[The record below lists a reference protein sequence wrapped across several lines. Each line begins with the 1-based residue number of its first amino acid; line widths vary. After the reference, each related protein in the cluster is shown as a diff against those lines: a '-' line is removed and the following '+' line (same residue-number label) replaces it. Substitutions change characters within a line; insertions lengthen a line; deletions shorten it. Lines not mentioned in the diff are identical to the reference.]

1 MAKLSKLGGTLFTQ
15 ISSGIYRGKKLA
27 LPALSSTRSTKS
39 IVKGSFFDTWRAKLR
54 GAAFIECFGGSGAM
68 ALEALSNGAKNVY
81 AIEKD
86 AAAHKIMRKNFELFG
101 LGANAI
107 LGDCFERLPE
117 ILHELQAD
125 INGRS
130 GTNSLNLNGRNLDKN
145 RTAACCENLD
155 DKKDSCRKNFND
167 IKRGEDRYCSAQSS
181 DVVCKSE
188 RCGADSKVATRGDL
202 QNSALDETQSCTQN
216 GAKDGARNN
225 VQDSAQNG
233 AQNGVPDFGLS
244 GGENFNDAPE
254 KQSAAGE
261 ILSSLNG
268 DRGVVSYACR
278 GLSADTGFCVDCSLN
293 ENASDAGSNTYSDEE
308 FKDSARRIVIVDS
321 NLKSGM
327 QIIVPSEIKG
337 DIKSSEN
344 NDMLCAVAS
353 SKDNERG
360 DLENSALGGAEGDT
374 QNSAKD
380 LAEWGTRSCVPG
392 GVRNDEQ
399 SDTDIGCMGASR
411 IKYRVNSL
419 VTDAA
424 SFSEKFDASSA
435 SQYDASDAETANRS
449 VNLSSKCSESSNFD
463 ANRGAGLGVSCE
475 EKEILN
481 LGENFNASY
490 GENLH
495 SNANFVYDSRKN
507 STVNSSGDFAA
518 SCKENSRPNVNLTYD
533 SRKIFTANCNEN
545 FVHDLDESSTANS
558 RENFSCGLGE
568 SSAANSSE
576 SRTVNSGENF
586 VSDLARRV
594 FVYLDPPF
602 AIRQGFGEIYER
614 VLALIARLGSA
625 QCELL
630 IAIEHM
636 SELELPPKIG
646 DFALLK
652 SRKFGATTMSY
663 YAK

>member
-1 MAKLSKLGGTLFTQ
+1 MAKFSKPDGMLFTQ

-27 LPALSSTRSTKS
+27 LPAFSSTRSTKS
-39 IVKGSFFDTWRAKLR
+39 IVKGSFFDTWRAELR

-101 LGANAI
+101 FGANAI

-125 INGRS
+125 MNGRS
-130 GTNSLNLNGRNLDKN
+130 GANSLNLSGKNLDKN
-145 RTAACCENLD
+145 RASDAACCENLSSE
-155 DKKDSCRKNFND
+155 KEGCRKSFSSVGQGKNGY
-167 IKRGEDRYCSAQSS
+167 RAAQSI
-181 DVVCKSE
+181 E
-188 RCGADSKVATRGDL
+188 AEGG
-202 QNSALDETQSCTQN
+202 TQS
-216 GAKDGARNN
+216 GVKDLTKCGMRSS
-225 VQDSAQNG
+225 VPDSAQNG
-233 AQNGVPDFGLS
+233 AQSGVNDDYTGEEGFGNCAQT
-244 GGENFNDAPE
+244 GDY
-254 KQSAAGE
+254 AG
-261 ILSSLNG
+261 
-268 DRGVVSYACR
+268 
-278 GLSADTGFCVDCSLN
+278 
-293 ENASDAGSNTYSDEE
+293 
-308 FKDSARRIVIVDS
+308 
-321 NLKSGM
+321 
-327 QIIVPSEIKG
+327 
-337 DIKSSEN
+337 
-344 NDMLCAVAS
+344 AS
-353 SKDNERG
+353 S
-360 DLENSALGGAEGDT
+360 
-374 QNSAKD
+374 
-380 LAEWGTRSCVPG
+380 
-392 GVRNDEQ
+392 
-399 SDTDIGCMGASR
+399 

-419 VTDAA
+419 AADAA
-424 SFSEKFDASSA
+424 SFSEKVDASSA
-435 SQYDASDAETANRS
+435 SKYDASDAETVNRS
-449 VNLSSKCSESSNFD
+449 VNLSSKCGESSNFD
-463 ANRGAGLGVSCE
+463 ANRGTDLGASCE

-507 STVNSSGDFAA
+507 STANSSGNFGA
-518 SCKENSRPNVNLTYD
+518 SCEENSRPSKNLMHD
-533 SRKIFTANCNEN
+533 LRKIFAVSSREN
-545 FVHDLDESSTANS
+545 FACGLGKSAAANGLGERSAVNFSENHTANS
-558 RENFSCGLGE
+558 RENSI
-568 SSAANSSE
+568 
-576 SRTVNSGENF
+576 
-586 VSDLARRV
+586 SDPTRRV

-630 IAIEHM
+630 ISIEHM

>member
-15 ISSGIYRGKKLA
+15 ISSGIYKGKKLA

-39 IVKGSFFDTWRAKLR
+39 IVKGSFFDTWRAQLR

-125 INGRS
+125 MNGRS
-130 GTNSLNLNGRNLDKN
+130 GANSLNLSGKN
-145 RTAACCENLD
+145 FKNHADAAACYENLD
-155 DKKDSCRKNFND
+155 GEKEDCRKSFSGVGQ
-167 IKRGEDRYCSAQSS
+167 GEDRY
-181 DVVCKSE
+181 
-188 RCGADSKVATRGDL
+188 RG
-202 QNSALDETQSCTQN
+202 TQS
-216 GAKDGARNN
+216 GVKDLAKCGTRSS
-225 VQDSAQNG
+225 VPDSAQNG
-233 AQNGVPDFGLS
+233 VQSGV
-244 GGENFNDAPE
+244 
-254 KQSAAGE
+254 
-261 ILSSLNG
+261 NG
-268 DRGVVSYACR
+268 DYVG
-278 GLSADTGFCVDCSLN
+278 
-293 ENASDAGSNTYSDEE
+293 DES
-308 FKDSARRIVIVDS
+308 FGGCA
-321 NLKSGM
+321 
-327 QIIVPSEIKG
+327 QIG
-337 DIKSSEN
+337 DY
-344 NDMLCAVAS
+344 VGAS
-353 SKDNERG
+353 S
-360 DLENSALGGAEGDT
+360 
-374 QNSAKD
+374 
-380 LAEWGTRSCVPG
+380 
-392 GVRNDEQ
+392 
-399 SDTDIGCMGASR
+399 
-411 IKYRVNSL
+411 IKYCVNSL
-419 VTDAA
+419 ATDAA

-435 SQYDASDAETANRS
+435 SQYDASGTETANCNL
-449 VNLSSKCSESSNFD
+449 NLSSKCGESSNFD
-463 ANRGAGLGVSCE
+463 ANRGASLSVSCE

-481 LGENFNASY
+481 LGENFATSY
-490 GENLH
+490 RENLH

-507 STVNSSGDFAA
+507 STENSDGNFAA
-518 SCKENSRPNVNLTYD
+518 SYGENSRPNVNLTRS
-533 SRKIFTANCNEN
+533 SRKN
-545 FVHDLDESSTANS
+545 FDANS
-558 RENFSCGLGE
+558 RENFACGLGE
-568 SSAANSSE
+568 SAAANGLCESPAANSSE
-576 SRTVNSGENF
+576 SHTANSKENS
-586 VSDLARRV
+586 VSDPARRV

-602 AIRQGFGEIYER
+602 AIRQGFGGIYER